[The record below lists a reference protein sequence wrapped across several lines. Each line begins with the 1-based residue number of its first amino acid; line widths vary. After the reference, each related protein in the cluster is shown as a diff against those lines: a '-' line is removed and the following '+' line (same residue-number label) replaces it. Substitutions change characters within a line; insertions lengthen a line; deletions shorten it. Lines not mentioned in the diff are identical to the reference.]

1 VGRVLF
7 VTGKLAAPLLH
18 ETLERMPAP
27 FEREV
32 AVLGISVAALMTTE
46 WVGRFLEVGPG
57 VDLVLLPGHTQG
69 DVGRLGERLGVR
81 TEKGPKDLRQIPEYF
96 GMAAARADYGGH
108 DVQILAEI
116 NNASRLTLPEILRRA
131 RAHADDGAD
140 VIDVGCSKGER
151 FPSLAEAVRAL
162 RKEGHRVSIDSFD
175 AKEVR
180 TAVEAGAE
188 LVLSVNGS
196 NLELARDLGATVVVI
211 PDFGE
216 GLDSLYRS
224 METLDGWSVPYIA
237 DPVLDPI
244 GFGAAESLHRY
255 YEVRRRWPHAEM
267 LMGIANL
274 TELTEA
280 DTTGVTAL
288 LLGYCQEL
296 GIRHVLTTAEIPWAR
311 GAVREADIARRLMHY
326 AVSRKALP
334 KHVDSRL
341 LTARD
346 PAVATY
352 TEAELRRMQAQITDL
367 DYRIFTDGERIHVF
381 NAERFVSGTDIAE
394 MFTKLDVEE
403 ASHAFY
409 LGKEL
414 LKASLALQLGK
425 TYRQEAPLSWGYLT
439 PPDGEAAVLPAE
451 ASAARL
457 TAEATAAAVPAEAS
471 AAGLPAKGAAARL
484 PADAPAGLPAEASRD
499 GVDSAATRQARLRAS
514 RERADRRRAAGRQRS
529 RRS

>member
-1 VGRVLF
+1 VRV
-7 VTGKLAAPLLH
+7 
-18 ETLERMPAP
+18 
-27 FEREV
+27 
-32 AVLGISVAALMTTE
+32 
-46 WVGRFLEVGPG
+46 
-57 VDLVLLPGHTQG
+57 
-69 DVGRLGERLGVR
+69 
-81 TEKGPKDLRQIPEYF
+81 EKGPKDLRQIPEHF
-96 GMAAARADYGGH
+96 GMAAARADYGAH
-108 DVQILAEI
+108 DVKILAEI
-116 NNASRLTLPEILRRA
+116 NNASRLPLAEIVRRA
-131 RAHADDGAD
+131 RAHADAGAD
-140 VIDVGCSKGER
+140 VIDLGCSKGEP
-151 FPSLAEAVRAL
+151 FPALVVAVEAL
-162 RKEGHRVSIDSFD
+162 RAEGHRVSIDSFD
-175 AKEVR
+175 RGEVS
-180 TAVEAGAE
+180 TAVKAGAE

-196 NLELARDLGATVVVI
+196 NLDLARDLGAAVVVI

-216 GLDSLYRS
+216 GLDTLYRS
-224 METLDGWSVPYIA
+224 MERLASWGVPFLA

-255 YEVRRRWPHAEM
+255 YEVRRRFPEAEM

-280 DTTGVTAL
+280 DTTGVTAI

-311 GAVREADIARRLMHY
+311 GAIREADIARRLMHY

-346 PAVATY
+346 PSVASY
-352 TEAELRRMQAQITDL
+352 TEAELRRMQAAVKDL

-381 NAERFVSGTDIAE
+381 NAERFCSGTDISELFAR
-394 MFTKLDVEE
+394 LDVEE

-439 PPDGEAAVLPAE
+439 PPEDE
-451 ASAARL
+451 
-457 TAEATAAAVPAEAS
+457 
-471 AAGLPAKGAAARL
+471 
-484 PADAPAGLPAEASRD
+484 APAGRVRES
-499 GVDSAATRQARLRAS
+499 RLRS
-514 RERADRRRAAGRQRS
+514 VRERADRRRAATRQRS
-529 RRS
+529 RR